1 MNKKEYIRAL
11 KFRNFI
17 LKISDIKWYKLSNDL
32 YILNKLNHDK

>member
-17 LKISDIKWYKLSNDL
+17 LKISGIKWYKLSEP
-32 YILNKLNHDK
+32 IHFKQIKP